1 MKKLIISAG
10 ILLLL
15 TGCANLNK
23 PAPKSNPNL
32 PTVKEFKAYPDRNAI
47 ALFWSPIP
55 TMSGYYIQRFDPKHK
70 KWIQIATINDPFKS
84 IYVDTKLK
92 PNHLYKYRIATFNK
106 NGVPSLAKET
116 AQKTLPPLS
125 PVIPLEARP
134 LTKGKLKIIFRPHPN
149 ERIKEYIIQRYNDK
163 KTKWEDI
170 DTLTPRLNVEY
181 IDSNLKDGKI
191 YKYRI
196 IAVSFDD
203 IKSVPS
209 KVIVASTYPKPPVV
223 MNVKA
228 TINLPKKIVV
238 TFSPVKDAVA
248 YKIYI
253 SSSPNGNF
261 EFYKKITSTIFT
273 DYINKDG
280 FIRYYKITA
289 VSKYGTESLLKETPS
304 VMGETLPKPAK
315 PIVSTT
321 RIGNKIEFIFT
332 SPDNRAVKYLI
343 IKKEKLGLF
352 KSKKTKFIA
361 NSNRFVDTITP
372 KHSYEYEIYE
382 VDKYGLISQK
392 PAVIEVD

>member
-1 MKKLIISAG
+1 
-10 ILLLL
+10 
-15 TGCANLNK
+15 
-23 PAPKSNPNL
+23 
-32 PTVKEFKAYPDRNAI
+32 
-47 ALFWSPIP
+47 
-55 TMSGYYIQRFDPKHK
+55 MSGYYIQRFDSKHK
-70 KWIQIATINDPFKS
+70 KWVQIATINDPYKS
-84 IYVDTKLK
+84 IYVDTHLK

-134 LTKGKLKIIFRPHPN
+134 ITKGKLKIIFRPHPN
-149 ERIKEYIIQRYNDK
+149 ERVKKYIIQRYNDK

-170 DTLTPRLNVEY
+170 ATLTPRLNVEY
-181 IDSNLKDGKI
+181 IDSDLKDGKI

-196 IAVSFDD
+196 IAISFDD
-203 IKSVPS
+203 IKSTPS
-209 KVIVASTYPKPPVV
+209 KVLVASTYPKPPVV
-223 MNVKA
+223 MNIKA

-238 TFSPVKDAVA
+238 TFSPVKDAIA

-253 SSSPNGNF
+253 SSSPSGNF
-261 EFYKKITSTIFT
+261 EFYKKITSTAFT

-289 VSKYGTESLLKETPS
+289 VSKYGTESLLRETPA
-304 VMGETLPKPAK
+304 VMGETLQKPTK

-321 RIGNKIEFIFT
+321 KIGNKIEFIFT
-332 SPDNRAVKYLI
+332 SPDNRAKKYLI

-361 NSNRFVDTITP
+361 NSNRFIDTITP

-392 PAVIEVD
+392 PAVIEVN

>member
-1 MKKLIISAG
+1 MKKLIISAV

-55 TMSGYYIQRFDPKHK
+55 KMSGYYIQRFDSKYK

-134 LTKGKLKIIFRPHPN
+134 ITKGKLKIIFRPHPN
-149 ERIKEYIIQRYNDK
+149 ERVKEYIIQRYNDK

-170 DTLTPRLNVEY
+170 TTLQPRLSVEY
-181 IDSNLKDGKI
+181 IDSGLKDGKI

-196 IAVSFDD
+196 IAVSFDN
-203 IKSVPS
+203 IKSIPS

-261 EFYKKITSTIFT
+261 EFYKKITSTAFT

-289 VSKYGTESLLKETPS
+289 VSKYGTESLLSETPA

-321 RIGNKIEFIFT
+321 RIGNQIEFIFT

-361 NSNRFVDTITP
+361 TSNRFVDTITP